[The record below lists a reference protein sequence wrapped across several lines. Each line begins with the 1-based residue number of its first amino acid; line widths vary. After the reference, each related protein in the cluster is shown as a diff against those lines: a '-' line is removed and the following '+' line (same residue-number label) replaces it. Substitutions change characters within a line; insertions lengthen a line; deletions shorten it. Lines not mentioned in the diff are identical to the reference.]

1 MCVSPGWARAQDSL
15 AGVIYIPA
23 INLDEPIYIIAPV
36 IDNVYDEFDQY
47 VIGDGVQWLSDT
59 AWIATSGRV
68 VLAGHTPGVFE
79 HLERLVIGDQIVIY
93 DSRDVASYIVTGIFR
108 AKPSEYQWLR
118 ESSEDKLLVITCD
131 GDQRLLIEAFR
142 EDTNHAR

>member
-1 MCVSPGWARAQDSL
+1 MCVSPAWGSANNAIV
-15 AGVIYIPA
+15 GHIYIPA
-23 INLDEPIYIIAPV
+23 INLSAPVLAITPV

-47 VIGDGVQWLSDT
+47 AIGDGVQWLSDT
-59 AWIATSGRV
+59 AWIDAPGRV
-68 VLAGHTPGVFE
+68 VLTGHTPGVFG
-79 HLERLVIGDQIVIY
+79 HLDRLVIDDQIVIY
-93 DSRDVASYIVTGIFR
+93 DSRDVVSYIVTGVFR